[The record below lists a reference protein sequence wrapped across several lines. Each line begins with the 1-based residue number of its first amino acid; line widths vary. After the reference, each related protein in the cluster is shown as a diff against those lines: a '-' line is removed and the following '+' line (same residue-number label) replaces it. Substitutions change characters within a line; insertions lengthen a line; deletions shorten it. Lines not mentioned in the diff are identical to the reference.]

1 MKSTKFGII
10 AVTALL
16 MWSCAQNRYEE
27 RGQPSEIAIDDM
39 RLEEKS
45 SLENQKPSPETYIS
59 SSAAVENPNDTSR
72 KMVRTANIKFK
83 VKDVIR
89 ATYNIENIVIKH
101 NGFVENT
108 NLASQ
113 INDIKE
119 TCIKEDST
127 LVTVY
132 YSVVN
137 TLILRVPNTELDTT
151 LKEIARLVEFMDY
164 RIISA
169 KDVSLDLLAKRL
181 EQIRLARYEGRMINA
196 IDGKGKRLNDVSDA
210 ENNLLRKQEQAD
222 EAKLANLQ
230 ILDKIKFSTITLYL
244 YQNQDIRYEVIANEK
259 KIKTYSTPFG
269 TRFVDAL
276 KFGWTIVVE
285 IVLFLINSWSIILM
299 AVLLFLGVKYFR
311 KKGYKP

>member
-1 MKSTKFGII
+1 MC
-10 AVTALL
+10 
-16 MWSCAQNRYEE
+16 SCAQNRYEE
-27 RGQPSEIAIDDM
+27 RGQPSEIAIDEI

-45 SLENQKPSPETYIS
+45 SLENQHPSPETYIS
-59 SSAAVENPNDTSR
+59 SSAAVENPNDTTR

-196 IDGKGKRLNDVSDA
+196 IDGKGKRLSDVSDA

-222 EAKLANLQ
+222 EARLANLQ

-259 KIKTYSTPFG
+259 KIAFYSTPFG
-269 TRFVDAL
+269 TRFVNAL

-311 KKGYKP
+311 KRHVK

>member
-1 MKSTKFGII
+1 
-10 AVTALL
+10 
-16 MWSCAQNRYEE
+16 
-27 RGQPSEIAIDDM
+27 M

-181 EQIRLARYEGRMINA
+181 EQIRLARYEERMINA